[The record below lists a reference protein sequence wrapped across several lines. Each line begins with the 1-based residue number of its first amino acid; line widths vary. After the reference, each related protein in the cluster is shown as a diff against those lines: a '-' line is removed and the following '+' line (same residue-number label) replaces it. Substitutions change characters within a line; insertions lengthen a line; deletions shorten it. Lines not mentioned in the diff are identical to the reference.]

1 MTFLAFLGGHELL
14 IVLAIFVLLF
24 GARKLP
30 ELARS
35 MGTSITQFK
44 KGLKDDRAE
53 LDEKPLLDE
62 KAERR
67 PIKEHD

>member
-1 MTFLAFLGGHELL
+1 MPFLAFGFPGGPEIWIIGFVVLL
-14 IVLAIFVLLF
+14 IF

-44 KGLKDDRAE
+44 KGLKDDP
-53 LDEKPLLDE
+53 DLLDKSTGSEQE
-62 KAERR
+62 K
-67 PIKEHD
+67 D